1 MNVEEYNS
9 EAWDRAVEKGI
20 SWSVPVS
27 REAIERA
34 RDGVWEIV
42 LTPKKAVPHEWFG
55 EVRGKDILCLASGGG
70 QQAPILAAAGARV
83 TSFDNSARQ
92 LEQDRFVAERDGLEI
107 RLEKGDAAD
116 LARFADESFDLIF
129 HPCANCFIPKLEPVW
144 RECFRVL
151 RRGGRL
157 LVGFTKPE
165 VFIFDNDAE
174 ENEGVLRVR
183 HSLPYSDIDSI
194 DDEER
199 AAIIKSGRPLEFS
212 HTLEEQIGG
221 QIAVGFV
228 ITGFYEDYWGNDE
241 IVFDKYLPAFVA
253 LRSEKP

>member
-1 MNVEEYNS
+1 MNIEEYNS
-9 EAWDRAVEKGI
+9 QAWDKAVEKGI

-27 REAIERA
+27 SEAIEKA
-34 RDGVWEIV
+34 RRYEWEIV
-42 LTPKKAVPHEWFG
+42 LTPQKPVPREWFG
-55 EVRGKDILCLASGGG
+55 DIKGRDVLCLASGGG

-92 LEQDRFVAERDGLEI
+92 LAQDRFVAERDSLEI

-116 LARFADESFDLIF
+116 LSRFPDDSFDLIF
-129 HPCANCFIPKLEPVW
+129 HPCSNCFIPRLEPVW

-165 VFIFDNDAE
+165 AFIFDEKSQDA
-174 ENEGVLRVR
+174 GILRVR
-183 HSLPYSDIDSI
+183 HALPYSDTESI
-194 DDEER
+194 GDEER
-199 AAIIKSGRPLEFS
+199 AEVFRSGRPLEFS

-221 QIAVGFV
+221 QIAEGFV

-241 IVFDKYLPAFVA
+241 RIIDKYMPAFVA
-253 LRSEKP
+253 LKSEKP